1 MDEIAL
7 VLVEDDPMV
16 MSINEEF
23 INRVGGYKVIGT
35 AHSGRRALE
44 ILKESRPRLTVLDIY
59 LPDLDGL
66 QVLRT
71 IRQEQIPTDVI
82 MLTAVHDV
90 PTVQEFLRL
99 GVIDYIIK
107 PFKFERIRTAL
118 LKYREYA
125 DKLAGCEALDQ
136 RELDSLLARVGAD
149 RQRDNTAAD
158 LPKGLRE
165 ITLRQVLTFLE
176 EMAQQVSAE
185 EVAEG
190 VGLARVTA
198 RRYLEYLEKT
208 GKVRLETRYGSIG
221 RPVNMYKFVSSR
233 L

>member
-1 MDEIAL
+1 MKEIEL

-23 INRVGGYKVIGT
+23 INKVGGFKITGT
-35 AHSGRRALE
+35 ASSGRRALVLLQE
-44 ILKESRPRLTVLDIY
+44 LRPRLTVLDIY

-71 IRQEQIPTDVI
+71 IRQKQIPTDVI
-82 MLTAVHDV
+82 LITAVHDV

-118 LKYREYA
+118 LNYREYV
-125 DKLAGCEALDQ
+125 DKLAGCAALDQ
-136 RELDSLLARVGAD
+136 SELDSLLTRTGVDG
-149 RQRDNTAAD
+149 QRGTTPDDD

-165 ITLRQVLTFLE
+165 VTLRQVLTFLE
-176 EMAQQVSAE
+176 SKQLQVSAE

-198 RRYLEYLEKT
+198 RRYLEYLEGT
-208 GKVRLETRYGSIG
+208 GKVLLTTRYGSIG
-221 RPVNMYKFVSSR
+221 RPVNMYKFQKR
-233 L
+233 